1 MQWKNSSTRYGWVS
15 ILLHWLMAL
24 AIISMFVLG
33 KFIVDLD
40 YYSSWY
46 HIAPDAHRSVGVVL
60 GTLLVFRFIWR
71 LRNIEPSLEGKSW
84 EKGGAH
90 IVHLSFYLLLL
101 LIVISGYLITT
112 ADGQGILVFGWF
124 EIPATLSNI
133 EHQEDIAGV
142 VHNGLATFTIALAGL
157 HGAAALKHHF
167 IEKDGTLMKMLGCS
181 SQSTSEDKIHP
192 EEGIHE
198 S

>member
-1 MQWKNSSTRYGWVS
+1 MQWKNSLTRYGWVS

-24 AIISMFVLG
+24 AIVGMFVLG

-60 GTLLVFRFIWR
+60 GTLLVLRFIWR
-71 LRNIEPSLEGKSW
+71 MLNVAPALEGKSW
-84 EKGGAH
+84 EKVIAH

-124 EIPATLSNI
+124 EIPATLSGI
-133 EHQEDIAGV
+133 DHQEDIAGV
-142 VHNGLATFTIALAGL
+142 VHNWLATFIIALAGL
-157 HGAAALKHHF
+157 HSAAALKHHF
-167 IEKDGTLMKMLGCS
+167 IEKDGTLMRMLGRS
-181 SQSTSEDKIHP
+181 SHATAEDKA
-192 EEGIHE
+192 
-198 S
+198 